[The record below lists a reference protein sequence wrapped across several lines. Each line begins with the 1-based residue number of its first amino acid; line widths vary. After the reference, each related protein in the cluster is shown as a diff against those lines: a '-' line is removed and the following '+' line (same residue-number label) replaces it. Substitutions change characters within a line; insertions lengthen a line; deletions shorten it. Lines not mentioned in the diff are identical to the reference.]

1 MRSKIMRSI
10 IGIDPGLTSTGFGV
24 IKADRHSF
32 SHVQHG
38 VIHTDR
44 LQSRGERL
52 VHLYR
57 SLNAILDEFNP
68 QEAGLESIFF
78 AKNVKTAMPV
88 AEARGVILLC
98 LAQRNI
104 PCHEYSPL
112 EVKKAVLSKGRADK
126 SQVQRMMKLAFRLDS
141 LPQPDHAA
149 DALAVALCHCNHIR
163 SKILSGIG
171 RGKNVQ

>member
-1 MRSKIMRSI
+1 MRSI

-24 IKADRHSF
+24 IKADTHSF

-57 SLNAILDEFNP
+57 SLNTILDEFNP

-88 AEARGVILLC
+88 AEARGVILMC

-112 EVKKAVLSKGRADK
+112 EVKKAVLSEGRAGK
-126 SQVQRMMKLAFRLDS
+126 AQVQKMVKFVFRLNTI
-141 LPQPDHAA
+141 PQPDHAA
-149 DALAVALCHCNHIR
+149 DALAVALCHCNHTER
-163 SKILSGIG
+163 EILSGIG
-171 RGKNVQ
+171 TDKIVQ

>member
-1 MRSKIMRSI
+1 MRSI

-24 IKADRHSF
+24 IKADRRSY
-32 SHVQHG
+32 SHIQHG

-57 SLNAILDEFNP
+57 SLDGILAEFNP

-98 LAQRNI
+98 LALSFVIAGTHFLRQF
-104 PCHEYSPL
+104 PQLLP
-112 EVKKAVLSKGRADK
+112 AVRD
-126 SQVQRMMKLAFRLDS
+126 RRW
-141 LPQPDHAA
+141 
-149 DALAVALCHCNHIR
+149 R
-163 SKILSGIG
+163 SFMS
-171 RGKNVQ
+171 VE

>member
-1 MRSKIMRSI
+1 MSII

-24 IKADRHSF
+24 IKADRRSY
-32 SHVQHG
+32 SHLQHG

-44 LQSRGERL
+44 LQSRGKRL

-57 SLNAILDEFNP
+57 SLDAILDEFDP

-88 AEARGVILLC
+88 AEARGVILMC

-112 EVKKAVLSKGRADK
+112 EIKKAILGKGKAGK
-126 SQVQRMMKLAFRLDS
+126 TQVQIMVKLVFRLDS
-141 LPQPDHAA
+141 IPQPDHAA
-149 DALAVALCHCNHIR
+149 DALAVALCHCNHTQ
-163 SKILSGIG
+163 SVILSGIG
-171 RGKNVQ
+171 TDKNV